1 MANLLHV
8 HSILRWVILLLSII
22 VIFKSYTGYSQ
33 KKLFRAE
40 DNKASLLLMISC
52 HIMLL
57 IGLMQYLIGPNGMQ
71 LFSTNPASIVMK
83 TKELRFF
90 AVEHILLHILV
101 NIIGIAFITIGR
113 IASKKAISDYS
124 KHKKL
129 FIYTLIGLIL
139 ILSRIPWPGMAGVGR
154 GWF

>member
-1 MANLLHV
+1 MAILLHV

-22 VIFKSYTGYSQ
+22 VIYKSYTGYSQ

-71 LFSTNPASIVMK
+71 LFNTNPASIVMK

-90 AVEHILLHILV
+90 AVEHILV